1 MWLGQG
7 EGDGG
12 GRMGR
17 GEGGRSEGLGK
28 SFFMKARS
36 ANGFLLEKVFTL
48 SAPHFS
54 LFSFNLFCSFD

>member
-1 MWLGQG
+1 MARAGRGGWGRKNG
-7 EGDGG
+7 EGG
-12 GRMGR
+12 GREIR
-17 GEGGRSEGLGK
+17 GVGEVI
-28 SFFMKARS
+28 FMKARS